1 MEIVISYEEA
11 IRAIT
16 MTLPDVVLVD
26 IRLFGEKSGLE
37 LAETIQMQ
45 YPHLPI
51 VFLTSQYDV
60 RVSNKALELNPSG
73 YLVKPVQKRTFMDHG

>member
-37 LAETIQMQ
+37 L
-45 YPHLPI
+45 
-51 VFLTSQYDV
+51 
-60 RVSNKALELNPSG
+60 
-73 YLVKPVQKRTFMDHG
+73 